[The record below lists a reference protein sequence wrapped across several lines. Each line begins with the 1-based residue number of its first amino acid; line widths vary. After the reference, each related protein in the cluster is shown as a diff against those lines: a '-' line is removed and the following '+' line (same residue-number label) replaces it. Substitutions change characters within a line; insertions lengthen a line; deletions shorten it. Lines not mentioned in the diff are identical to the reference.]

1 MKNIIYIITI
11 FFISS
16 NSSFAS
22 PPESVELGIKL
33 AEIIAPEK
41 NITNKRYAALLNAKT
56 TCQDATTYFKAPKP
70 YIIRF
75 CNAANK
81 NISIITIQNTKTN
94 KSETYSFTSLD
105 LVNFD
110 Y

>member
-1 MKNIIYIITI
+1 MKNIFYIITI

-16 NSSFAS
+16 NLSFAS
-22 PPESVELGIKL
+22 PPDSIELGIKL
-33 AEIIAPEK
+33 ATIIAPEK
-41 NITNKRYAALLNAKT
+41 NITNKRYAVLLNAKT
-56 TCQDATTYFKAPKP
+56 TCQDATNHFKVPKP
-70 YIIRF
+70 YIIRV

-94 KSETYSFTSLD
+94 KSETYSFTALD

-110 Y
+110 R